1 MTSKPAQV
9 RLPSIQDMV
18 PESHLVN
25 TGHMAQYSLVH
36 GHRVSEQNDA
46 SCGSWTSSQPQAT
59 DGLNAYSSQLWLPD
73 PTGPLLVTGP
83 YTVLATVHFFLPMCG
98 AVSQPNYPPLMPLP
112 PVEMQDLVRPAQA
125 QLPELQ
131 GNQTYHEPETM
142 ISSWDTVQSPGGIYQ
157 ETLYSSPGPAY
168 SGAPNAVL
176 QSPEARLREDLS
188 AGTSTQLHDD
198 YSMAIAGTETMVG
211 SSLLNINGG
220 NRVLYP
226 SPGELVNKN

>member
-25 TGHMAQYSLVH
+25 PGHMAQYSLVH
-36 GHRVSEQNDA
+36 GHRVSEENDA
-46 SCGSWTSSQPQAT
+46 NCGSWTSSQPQAT

-83 YTVLATVHFFLPMCG
+83 YTILATVHLVLPTCG
-98 AVSQPNYPPLMPLP
+98 AVSQLNYPPLMPLP

-142 ISSWDTVQSPGGIYQ
+142 ISSWNTVQSPGSIYQ

-188 AGTSTQLHDD
+188 AGTSTQLHDEH
-198 YSMAIAGTETMVG
+198 SMAIAGTETMVG

-226 SPGELVNKN
+226 SPGELV